1 MLLFF
6 KLKVFGFFNEKNDK
20 IMLLYAI
27 CPKQYNK
34 FLDNRQF
41 KFHSQYIYIYVS
53 LGSSPSWATR
63 TPHCWIMGAT
73 PIHSP
78 TRTSS
83 QASRAVWHVPRT
95 NLMKPRPRVTTT
107 TTRASWCG
115 RAGVYGH
122 GVCNPGLSPSDCWGR
137 DVRGIS
143 RGPDDPVMYE
153 EYRFQE

>member
-1 MLLFF
+1 MRKMTKSCFY
-6 KLKVFGFFNEKNDK
+6 
-20 IMLLYAI
+20 M
-27 CPKQYNK
+27 
-34 FLDNRQF
+34 QF
-41 KFHSQYIYIYVS
+41 VLSNIINFSIIGSLSFIHNIYIYIYVS